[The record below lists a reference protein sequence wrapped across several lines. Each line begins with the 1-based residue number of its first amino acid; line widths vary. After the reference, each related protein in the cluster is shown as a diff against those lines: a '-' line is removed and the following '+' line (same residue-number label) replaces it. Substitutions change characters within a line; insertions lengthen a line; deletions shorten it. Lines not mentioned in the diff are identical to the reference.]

1 MERYVWYACYGSNLN
16 YDRFICYIKG
26 GKPKG
31 AKRKNRGCMS
41 NKKTPKR
48 TDSFAIP
55 YPLYFAKNSS
65 NWYGSGVAFIGLTKD
80 SKVKTL
86 SKLYLITK
94 DQFEELFVQ
103 ENGEKYEKMYE
114 KIPLSLSFEEI
125 MQKRSKVIWN
135 SSWYGNIIYLGL
147 GPGEIPIFTTT
158 SSKNER
164 PISPPNEKYLFHI
177 IMGLRTKPYN
187 LLEDKIVEYLH
198 EKIGIQEKYKKEDLV
213 KIVQH
218 CK

>member
-1 MERYVWYACYGSNLN
+1 MSDYVWYACYGSNLN

-31 AKRKNRGCMS
+31 SKRKNKGCA
-41 NKKTPKR
+41 NKKIPER
-48 TDSFAIP
+48 TERYTIP
-55 YPLYFAKNSS
+55 YSLYFAKNSS

-80 SKVKTL
+80 NEVKTL

-103 ENGEKYEKMYE
+103 ENGEKYEK
-114 KIPLSLSFEEI
+114 ILLSLNFEEI
-125 MQKRSKVIWN
+125 MQRHSKVIWN

-147 GPGEIPIFTTT
+147 GPDGIPIFTTT

-164 PISPPNEKYLFHI
+164 PFSRPNEKYLFHI
-177 IMGLRTKPYN
+177 IVGLRTKPYN
-187 LLEDKIVEYLH
+187 LSDDKIVEYLY
-198 EKIGIQEKYKKEDLV
+198 EKFGIQERYNKEDLV

-218 CK
+218 SK